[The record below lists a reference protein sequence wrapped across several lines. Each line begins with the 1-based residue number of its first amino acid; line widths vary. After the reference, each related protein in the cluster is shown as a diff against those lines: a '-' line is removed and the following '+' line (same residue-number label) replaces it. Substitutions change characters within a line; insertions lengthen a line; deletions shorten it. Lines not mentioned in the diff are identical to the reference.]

1 MAFNVTKLI
10 NESLSQNITN
20 DEYEQNYN
28 MIVGKNVKHKFAD
41 GQWYLGKVISRVP
54 GYKTWY
60 NIVYQREDTEET
72 ESVYT
77 YELMKDFKNWDLQIL
92 TISEA

>member
-1 MAFNVTKLI
+1 MI

-20 DEYEQNYN
+20 DEYEQNE
-28 MIVGKNVKHKFAD
+28 MIRCLLVKM
-41 GQWYLGKVISRVP
+41 SSVP

-77 YELMKDFKNWDLQIL
+77 YELMKDLKNWDLQIL